1 MMSGWHSFNFVFNPK
16 YSLVKMKNIDLHSHM
31 LHVLISSSD
40 TPQHDPNDDDL
51 MNKEIECTVCSK
63 LSSDLKVVFFFFFLI
78 FQN

>member
-31 LHVLISSSD
+31 FHAHISSSNP
-40 TPQHDPNDDDL
+40 PQHNLHDDDL

-63 LSSDLKVVFFFFFLI
+63 LACDLKVVFFFVFNF
-78 FQN
+78 